1 MDIFKVYWFHN
12 KQLFVFH
19 YQTIML
25 KCCLSLIILW
35 RMDIG
40 NILHVYVEMRWWPVT
55 TVAVSAPLR
64 YFSLS
69 AVKWFCPQ
77 SPPAPGSGAHLS
89 GLTGNEHARLDNA
102 DILGEISSSG
112 YWELLAFM
120 QFIGVSIFIEEDT
133 RQAVCL
139 LVGIRVL
146 SPSLTFW
153 QVNTCCREK
162 FTKDFPQVLSVKF
175 GKHLISTH

>member
-12 KQLFVFH
+12 KHLFVFH

-35 RMDIG
+35 RIDKHYICM
-40 NILHVYVEMRWWPVT
+40 LRWDDDQWPQCLPPSAASHSPRSNGSVPSLRQPQA
-55 TVAVSAPLR
+55 VARISQD
-64 YFSLS
+64 
-69 AVKWFCPQ
+69 W
-77 SPPAPGSGAHLS
+77 
-89 GLTGNEHARLDNA
+89 LTGNEHARLDNA

-120 QFIGVSIFIEEDT
+120 QFIGVSIFIEEDSVA

-139 LVGIRVL
+139 LVGIRLL
-146 SPSLTFW
+146 SPRLTFW

>member
-1 MDIFKVYWFHN
+1 MDK
-12 KQLFVFH
+12 H
-19 YQTIML
+19 YMFML
-25 KCCLSLIILW
+25 RWDDDQWPQCLPPSDTSHSPRSNGSVPSL
-35 RMDIG
+35 RQ
-40 NILHVYVEMRWWPVT
+40 
-55 TVAVSAPLR
+55 
-64 YFSLS
+64 
-69 AVKWFCPQ
+69 PQ
-77 SPPAPGSGAHLS
+77 AAARISQDWM
-89 GLTGNEHARLDNA
+89 TGNEHARLDNA

-112 YWELLAFM
+112 YWELLDYAVYWSFYLM
-120 QFIGVSIFIEEDT
+120 CTKDFIEEDSVA

-146 SPSLTFW
+146 SPRLRFW